1 MKPLVGRVLVAIAL
15 FAAATIAAR
24 ESRKLRNEA
33 ETHERLATLRYAEVD
48 DSVGGYWRGEYERL
62 QNAGSTTPGD
72 ADSDT
77 MLLRANAAFRASRQV
92 KQTREEHMR
101 QLDAVLQAYADV
113 LKSPAFLPD
122 AAFNYEY
129 VARLRDGLGRPRAMA
144 LAPMPVARSAGDLPG
159 GPTIHGR
166 PGGPPPSTK
175 GEDFE
180 ILTPMEYGDR
190 ETQPEPTSGVKPVR
204 KG

>member
-1 MKPLVGRVLVAIAL
+1 M
-15 FAAATIAAR
+15 
-24 ESRKLRNEA
+24 
-33 ETHERLATLRYAEVD
+33 HERLATLRYADVD
-48 DSVGGYWRGEYERL
+48 HEVGGYWRGEYERL
-62 QNAGSTTPGD
+62 HNAGSTTAGD
-72 ADSDT
+72 PDPDT
-77 MLLRANAAFRASRQV
+77 MLLRANAAFRASRQG
-92 KQTREEHMR
+92 KQTREEQMR
-101 QLDAVLQAYADV
+101 QLDAVLQAYATV

-129 VARLRDGLGRPRAMA
+129 VARLRDGLGRPRAVA
-144 LAPMPVARSAGDLPG
+144 LAPMSVAPSAGDLPG

-166 PGGPPPSTK
+166 PGGPPPATK

-190 ETQPEPTSGVKPVR
+190 ETQPEPTPGVKPVR